1 MEIERRVTPVASD
14 SKSRD
19 DMRMRICDAVVGA
32 IRDATGRG
40 PTGARCTI
48 DRDVVYV
55 YLQDGLSAGE
65 RTLVE
70 RGRGS
75 AVLSLRRTY
84 QEAARPEMTAAVA
97 EITGREVRA
106 FMSADHVDPDC
117 AVEVF
122 VLGRSRDET
131 DAG

>member
-1 MEIERRVTPVASD
+1 MASD

-32 IRDATGRG
+32 VRDATGRG

-55 YLQDGLSAGE
+55 FLQDGLSAGE
-65 RTLVE
+65 RTLVD
-70 RGRGS
+70 RGHED

-84 QEAARPEMTAAVA
+84 QQAAREDMTSAVA

-106 FMSADHVDPDC
+106 FLSADHFDPDC

-122 VLGRSRDET
+122 VLGPPRDT

>member
-1 MEIERRVTPVASD
+1 MASD

-32 IRDATGRG
+32 MRDATGRG
-40 PTGARCTI
+40 PTGARCTV

-70 RGRGS
+70 RGRS
-75 AVLSLRRTY
+75 AAVLTLRRTY
-84 QEAARPEMTAAVA
+84 QEAARHDMTRAVA
-97 EITGREVRA
+97 AITGREVRA

-117 AVEVF
+117 SVEIF
-122 VLGRSRDET
+122 VLGDRLV
-131 DAG
+131 DAPD